1 VKTRIKPTQNQATSG
16 RHSRPFSTIKR
27 QKSLDKNENTTPL
40 VAPVN
45 TSKTQAKTRRR
56 LRLRLH
62 PLFLALGV
70 FYALKG
76 ELFLFF
82 MSTLVALQHECAHAF
97 AAAKLG
103 YKLNAIVLMPFGA
116 VIDGDL
122 RSVSLKDEIIIALC
136 GPICNLVTAAFFVAL
151 WWLAP
156 TMYAFTDTACY
167 SSLTIALVNLLPAYP
182 LDGGRVLRCLL
193 SQIFQKH
200 ALSEAKAEA
209 RATAICRIVTLLF
222 SFVFFALFI
231 LQCCLKQPNLSA
243 LIFGLFLLAGTFG
256 TANKNA
262 VYARM
267 DFSAKNAL
275 IKGAEIRR
283 IAVIDTCPIKDVLR
297 FVAKG
302 NFLVLEVY
310 DKDEN
315 HLFDLSQNQLSD
327 LFLRAKTPY
336 DPLSSFFTSP

>member
-1 VKTRIKPTQNQATSG
+1 MKTSIKRNSEKTTNG
-16 RHSRPFSTIKR
+16 RLSRPFSTTKP
-27 QKSLDKNENTTPL
+27 QKNYTENEKINTKSR
-40 VAPVN
+40 PVKS
-45 TSKTQAKTRRR
+45 SKTPTKKQHRA
-56 LRLRLH
+56 RLRLH

-82 MSTLVALQHECAHAF
+82 ISTLVALQHECAHAF

-103 YKLNAIVLMPFGA
+103 YKLHAVVLMPFGA

-136 GPICNLVTAAFFVAL
+136 GPICNLATAAFFVAL

-193 SQIFQKH
+193 ARFCQKRT
-200 ALSEAKAEA
+200 LSETRAEA
-209 RATAICRIVTLLF
+209 RAAAICRVVTLLF
-222 SFVFFALFI
+222 GAAFFGVFTV
-231 LQCCLKQPNLSA
+231 QCFCKQPNLSA
-243 LIFGLFLLAGTFG
+243 LIFGLFLLAGGLG

-262 VYARM
+262 VYERM
-267 DFSAKNAL
+267 DFSVKTAL
-275 IKGAEIRR
+275 KRGAEIRR
-283 IAVIDTCPIKDVLR
+283 IAVLDSCPIKDVLR

-310 DKDEN
+310 DQDEN

-336 DPLSSFFTSP
+336 DPLSSFFNPS